1 MCKGKFLYF
10 RLIAARGGNILIESC
25 RFPRGIVI
33 DRGGRGEDRGGI
45 NSGGIVIDRGGGGEI
60 EEVLIVGGDSDRQMG
75 EGVR

>member
-33 DRGGRGEDRGGI
+33 DRGGGGK
-45 NSGGIVIDRGGGGEI
+45 I
-60 EEVLIVGGDSDRQMG
+60 EEVLIVGGQ
-75 EGVR
+75 